1 MNRHDYLD
9 YLRRLDDLTRVLFE
23 IVPPDR
29 LDWMPAEGMMPIR
42 LLLWHLAQSIGGG
55 VHAVCTGAWQV
66 GPNAPPPPPELEGK
80 AFLRETLAELMR
92 QFALACDD
100 VETLADAVYENG
112 TVTAPPPL
120 NTTQTVRRW
129 LWSIVE
135 HHLNHRMQLFV
146 YLRILGI
153 PVDTALLYRGQWKG
167 KESSLS
173 SADRGTAT
181 RKAPG
186 GLG

>member
-1 MNRHDYLD
+1 MNRRDYLD
-9 YLRRLDDLTRVLFE
+9 SLRRLEGLTRVLFE

-42 LLLWHLAQSIGGG
+42 LLLWHIAQSIGGG

-66 GPNAPPPPPELEGK
+66 GPQAPPPPPELEGQ
-80 AFLRETLAELMR
+80 AFLRETLAELRR
-92 QFALACDD
+92 QFALASSD
-100 VETLADAVYENG
+100 VETLPDAVYECG

-120 NTTQTVRRW
+120 NTTQSVRRW
-129 LWSIVE
+129 LWSIIE

-167 KESSLS
+167 KELCLS
-173 SADRGTAT
+173 SSDGEAAT
-181 RKAPG
+181 PKASG
-186 GLG
+186 ELG